1 MAALSDKNAIMQIIG
16 CLLKNPM
23 ILTDTKYILTKN
35 DFDLPLAKNIFHV
48 ISNLFQQYKVEN
60 ISIVDIDNY
69 FQKTE
74 AGYDNFKKQNGLQ
87 YWLDFGSILG
97 AIRHKGFIPW
107 DDDIDVGMLREDY
120 NKIINLVLKKFREI
134 QEKFCLLFL

>member
-35 DFDLPLAKNIFHV
+35 DFDLPLAKNIFHA

-87 YWLDFGSILG
+87 YLNDCLEINFSYYN
-97 AIRHKGFIPW
+97 
-107 DDDIDVGMLREDY
+107 DIIFNENFL
-120 NKIINLVLKKFREI
+120 
-134 QEKFCLLFL
+134 KFCIISSKF